1 MPKAQKENP
10 EFLLER
16 MTALHV
22 SALAEGK
29 AKYKEADAALDALM
43 KIAKPGQIIA
53 LPEEKTIRPS
63 LRGKK
68 FRVKDKFEKKNS
80 IGVGL
85 SARRYE
91 LEEVEE
97 VS

>member
-1 MPKAQKENP
+1 MSKAKKENP

-22 SALAEGK
+22 SALAVGK
-29 AKYKEADAALDALM
+29 AKYKEADAALDALL
-43 KIAKPGQIIA
+43 KVAKPGQVIV
-53 LPEEKTIRPS
+53 LPEEKPIPVD

>member
-1 MPKAQKENP
+1 MPKKSPTLDAAT
-10 EFLLER
+10 LA
-16 MTALHV
+16 ALHV

-29 AKYKEADAALDALM
+29 AKYKEADAALDALLDV
-43 KIAKPGQIIA
+43 AKVGQVIT
-53 LPEEKTIRPS
+53 LPDERPIPVD

-68 FRVKDKFEKKNS
+68 FKVSDKFEKRNS

-91 LEEVEE
+91 LKEVTAP
-97 VS
+97 